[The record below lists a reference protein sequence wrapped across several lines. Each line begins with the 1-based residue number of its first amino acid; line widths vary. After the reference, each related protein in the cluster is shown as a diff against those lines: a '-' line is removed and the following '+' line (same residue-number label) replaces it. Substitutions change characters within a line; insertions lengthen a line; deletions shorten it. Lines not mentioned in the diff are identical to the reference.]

1 MTVLCDADILK
12 MAERND
18 LISEEFSK
26 DSLTPNGYDLRI
38 AQISLDGEN
47 MQKEVSVKGGDRFL
61 VSTLEYISLPDNI
74 VGQIWIRS
82 SYARRGVLGSFGA
95 VDSGFKGNLTLS
107 FFHAGKDQLQLRSGE
122 RIAQI
127 IFHKLENISEK
138 SYKER
143 SGNYQGSRGITVK
156 GGSE

>member
-74 VGQIWIRS
+74 VGQI
-82 SYARRGVLGSFGA
+82 
-95 VDSGFKGNLTLS
+95 
-107 FFHAGKDQLQLRSGE
+107 
-122 RIAQI
+122 
-127 IFHKLENISEK
+127 
-138 SYKER
+138 
-143 SGNYQGSRGITVK
+143 
-156 GGSE
+156 